1 MDNIELF
8 HNLVNLAAAD
18 GKFTPE
24 EVEFLATRAEIWN
37 ISNDEFETA
46 IAGISE
52 GNVEVKIPESIHDR
66 RQLMKEMIRLM
77 AVDGELAEMEKTNLR
92 DRFVSDGFYQPT
104 VFGIVDRGNQ
114 RRMTLDSHRA
124 SRARWSSIMREILA

>member
-24 EVEFLATRAEIWN
+24 EIEFLATRAEIWN

-52 GNVEVKIPESIHDR
+52 GNVEVKIPESTHDR

-77 AVDGELAEMEKTNLR
+77 AVDGELAEMEKR
-92 DRFVSDGFYQPT
+92 VCA
-104 VFGIVDRGNQ
+104 
-114 RRMTLDSHRA
+114 MA
-124 SRARWSSIMREILA
+124 SSKMEFTSQQFSELLNEVINEG

>member
-77 AVDGELAEMEKTNLR
+77 AVDGELAEMEKRICATASSRMDFTSQQFSELLTEVIN
-92 DRFVSDGFYQPT
+92 DG
-104 VFGIVDRGNQ
+104 
-114 RRMTLDSHRA
+114 
-124 SRARWSSIMREILA
+124 